1 MSIISLSSD
10 LGNNNFALAEFKAN
24 IAQRFSQHQVID
36 LFHHQEVYDI
46 ESIAYQLLGALNT
59 FPEGSI
65 HVVYNKYAV
74 QNSDILITKLKNQF
88 ITAPNNGILS
98 LIHFLDFQ
106 SKVYR
111 IDGQQVEKETYQSWI
126 DALGYLIDDKLPPMA
141 METNSFIQTKPFHSD
156 LFLMDTKM
164 ITRVLHTDS
173 IGNIVLNIQKE
184 EFYDYLADRAF
195 FISFVSSK
203 IFQLSPN
210 YATTYN
216 PNHIGAIFNAT
227 GFLELFMIGGNL
239 AELFN
244 VNKWKNNK
252 FEILIDH
259 DTNRE
264 INFQPRA

>member
-1 MSIISLSSD
+1 LSLITLTSD
-10 LGNNNFALAEFKAN
+10 LGYNNFALAEFKA
-24 IAQRFSQHQVID
+24 RFVSQFPQHSVLD
-36 LFHHQEVYDI
+36 LFHHQEIYDI

-65 HVVYNKYAV
+65 HLVYNKYAS

-88 ITAPNNGILS
+88 ILAPNNGILS

-106 SKVYR
+106 SKVYQ
-111 IDGQQVEKETYQSWI
+111 IDGQQVKKETYQSWI
-126 DALGYLIDDKLPPMA
+126 EALGSIINGKIPPTA

-156 LFLMDTKM
+156 LFLMDTKI

-184 EFYDYLADRAF
+184 EFYDYMADRAF
-195 FISFVSSK
+195 YISFVSSK
-203 IFQLSPN
+203 IYQLSPN

-216 PNHIGAIFNAT
+216 PNRIGAIFNAT

>member
-1 MSIISLSSD
+1 LSIISLSSD

-88 ITAPNNGILS
+88 IIAPNNGILS

-111 IDGQQVEKETYQSWI
+111 IDGQQVEKETWVG
-126 DALGYLIDDKLPPMA
+126 LGGREL
-141 METNSFIQTKPFHSD
+141 
-156 LFLMDTKM
+156 
-164 ITRVLHTDS
+164 
-173 IGNIVLNIQKE
+173 KE
-184 EFYDYLADRAF
+184 
-195 FISFVSSK
+195 I
-203 IFQLSPN
+203 I
-210 YATTYN
+210 
-216 PNHIGAIFNAT
+216 
-227 GFLELFMIGGNL
+227 
-239 AELFN
+239 
-244 VNKWKNNK
+244 
-252 FEILIDH
+252 
-259 DTNRE
+259 
-264 INFQPRA
+264 